1 MSQIKPF
8 QAVHFN
14 PEKAGDISRLVCPP
28 YDVISA
34 RQLDAFHRSN
44 KHNFTHIML
53 PKDGQHENKYTRA
66 KKTFEQWLK
75 EEVIVQDETPSIY
88 FYKQEYKVLGEK
100 HSRLG
105 IISLMKIFDEKESK
119 VFPHEKTHAA
129 AKEDRLKLW
138 KSLSANLSCIF
149 VCFSDKD
156 RKVEQVFLG
165 NVSQGQPFID
175 LKDDDGVRHIV
186 WKLSDQKLIKQI
198 VDSLSHQQVFIA
210 DGHHRYEVAKSYR
223 DLKRAKAERSSGTE
237 PYDYVMTYLTN
248 MDSRDLKIFPMHR
261 IIRKFPLDIE
271 ALEEYF
277 RIDKIK
283 NKDDLV
289 ILLAKAGKNEHAFG
303 LYTRDGVR
311 LLRLK
316 SRLLIDKFIKEG
328 SGEYKRLDA
337 TILKRFVLDKA
348 GVPSE
353 EIIYTKDVDEVTG
366 MVDDGSADAGFIMNP
381 VKIHQL
387 KAIALN
393 GEKMPPK
400 TTYFYPKVLS
410 GLTVYKMF

>member
-14 PEKAGDISRLVCPP
+14 PEKAGEMTHLACPP

-34 RQLDAFHRSN
+34 KQLDAFHRSS
-44 KHNFTHIML
+44 KYNFTHIML
-53 PKDGQHENKYTRA
+53 PKDGKNESRYVRA
-66 KKTFEQWLK
+66 KKTFEEWLK
-75 EEVIVQDETPSIY
+75 EEVLVQDDTPSIY

-105 IISLMKIFDEKESK
+105 IISLMKIFDDKESK
-119 VFPHEKTHAA
+119 IFPHEKTHAA

-138 KSLSANLSCIF
+138 KSLAANLSCIF

-165 NVSQGQPFID
+165 HVASGQPFID
-175 LKDDDGVRHIV
+175 LRDDDDVRHLV
-186 WKLSDQKLIKQI
+186 WRLSDPKLIKQI
-198 VDSLSHQQVFIA
+198 VSSLSQQQVFIA
-210 DGHHRYEVAKSYR
+210 DGHHRYEVAKTYR
-223 DLKRAKAERSSGTE
+223 DLRRAKTGKATGTE

-261 IIRKFPLDIE
+261 IVKKFPRDLE

-277 RIDKIK
+277 RIDKIRS
-283 NKDDLV
+283 KDDLV
-289 ILLAKAGKNEHAFG
+289 IMLAKAGKNEHAFG
-303 LYTRDGVR
+303 LYTRDGIT

-316 SRLLIDKFIKEG
+316 NRLLIDKLIKEG
-328 SGEYKRLDA
+328 SSEYKRLDA
-337 TILKRFVLDKA
+337 TILKHFVLDKA
-348 GVPSE
+348 GVKSE
-353 EIIYTKDVDEVTG
+353 EIIYTKDVYEVTG
-366 MVDDGSADAGFIMNP
+366 MVDGGSADAGFIMNP
-381 VKIHQL
+381 VKIQQL

-410 GLTVYKMF
+410 GLTVYKMS